1 MKCPEIN
8 NQKPMYEKKN
18 LKLLINK
25 REENK
30 IFKFK
35 QLHFNP
41 VSYFEEKY
49 SREDKNIT
57 NNSNLY
63 DHIAKS
69 NKKENENI
77 NYNLTRKRLKLKP
90 LNMNRTNRANNCE
103 QILPKIDD
111 ILIPSNKISK
121 ELIDYNKANARNT
134 LLNYYNKNKKNR
146 RIINFIKTNSFIQNQ
161 NLNQI
166 DKTDLSN
173 ESIINNNSN
182 SYNIPNNNNHKENKE
197 KILKEN
203 KIKNSFSETGIR
215 ENPKRNELRKS
226 GIDAYEFGFFRKKQV
241 QRSLNYFHD
250 YFFGKNI
257 SIKSNKN
264 NLLLKPETQILNS
277 NHLNSSSSEQK
288 DFKFNK
294 NKLVFDP
301 LFNQKTRNKRM
312 FKNIKKSTSVNE
324 TQSLSLQG
332 YKRMKAIKKRE
343 FEMRLKNANDEAL
356 KIEQKL
362 DELFN
367 MNKLMFQNVEKG
379 L

>member
-1 MKCPEIN
+1 M
-8 NQKPMYEKKN
+8 
-18 LKLLINK
+18 
-25 REENK
+25 
-30 IFKFK
+30 
-35 QLHFNP
+35 
-41 VSYFEEKY
+41 
-49 SREDKNIT
+49 
-57 NNSNLY
+57 
-63 DHIAKS
+63 
-69 NKKENENI
+69 
-77 NYNLTRKRLKLKP
+77 
-90 LNMNRTNRANNCE
+90 
-103 QILPKIDD
+103 
-111 ILIPSNKISK
+111 
-121 ELIDYNKANARNT
+121 
-134 LLNYYNKNKKNR
+134 
-146 RIINFIKTNSFIQNQ
+146 
-161 NLNQI
+161 NQI

-182 SYNIPNNNNHKENKE
+182 SYNISNNNNHKENKE

-294 NKLVFDP
+294 
-301 LFNQKTRNKRM
+301 FNQKTRNKRM